1 MNFNRRNQNPFS
13 NKTNKTNIIT
23 KTNIT
28 NKKISLDKIFIT
40 IGIIII
46 VALIIYIIICYINFN
61 QAICHEQKSFFNY
74 IFDFYDSNP
83 CIHETDPTPPPP
95 SPKPVAK
102 SNSFNILPII
112 DKKEVFHIAN
122 QDYTYDQAKCK
133 CESYG
138 SRLATKDEVT
148 EAYNNGANW
157 CTYGW
162 VNNQSAYYPVQKC
175 TWDKMQ
181 EDNKQ
186 LPKYARKFCG
196 RNPGLNGGYF
206 TNPSLKFGVNCFGVK
221 PKGKIIKEKKAECA
235 AQNFCELKSNFQAAN
250 KLETDEIVGFNEDT
264 WKQET

>member
-1 MNFNRRNQNPFS
+1 MNFNKKNQNQFS
-13 NKTNKTNIIT
+13 NMNRINKTNILNK
-23 KTNIT
+23 KTN
-28 NKKISLDKIFIT
+28 LDTIFIS

-46 VALIIYIIICYINFN
+46 ISLIIYLIICYIHFN
-61 QAICHEQKSFFNY
+61 QAICHEQKSYFNY
-74 IFDFYDSNP
+74 IFDFNDSNP
-83 CIHETDPTPPPP
+83 CIHETDPTPLPP
-95 SPKPVAK
+95 PKPVIK
-102 SNSFNILPII
+102 SNPFNILPII

-138 SRLATKDEVT
+138 SRLANKDEIT

-175 TWDKMQ
+175 TWDKIQ
-181 EDNKQ
+181 NENEH
-186 LPKYARKFCG
+186 LPKYAKKFCG

-206 TNPSLKFGVNCFGVK
+206 SNPTLKFGVNCYGVK
-221 PKGKIIKEKKAECA
+221 PKGKIIKEKKAECES
-235 AQNFCELKSNFQAAN
+235 QNFCQLKTNFQSAN
-250 KLETDEIVGFNEDT
+250 RLESDEIVGFNENT